1 MDKVSFLHPE
11 FLLLL
16 ALLPIA
22 GVWLYRSRKQQSV
35 TLTLPA
41 VAGLESLVNWKVLLK
56 PYLIVFRLVA
66 LALIIIGLARPR
78 TVDMSNQTKTT
89 RGIDIVM
96 AVDLSSSMLAKDL
109 EPNRMEALK
118 KVADRFVDDR
128 PNDRIGIVVY
138 AGEAYTKVPVTTDK
152 SIVKQMLQEL
162 NYDPTVDDGTGI
174 GMGLATAVNRLKES
188 KAKSR
193 VIILLTDGINNAG
206 FIEPETAADL
216 AKEYGIKVYTIGLGS
231 NGMAPF
237 PVGYTPDGTLVYRN
251 MKVEIDEKLMKSIA
265 KKTGGKY
272 FRATSNSRLEAIY
285 DEINQMETTEIEEL
299 RYYDYE
305 EQFRPFALLALVLLV
320 LEVGLRQT
328 LYRSFI

>member
-1 MDKVSFLHPE
+1 
-11 FLLLL
+11 LLLL

-78 TVDMSNQTKTT
+78 TVDVSNQTKTT

-305 EQFRPFALLALVLLV
+305 EQFRPFALLALMLLV